1 MQTLLEVQ
9 AHLKFLLEIYKH
21 GSFCEF
27 VRDMPECGRICVTS
41 SHEHF
46 SCQKCHKVCYSILTC
61 IRFRF
66 ITTQYLIKDTCRS
79 IPSHGI
85 S

>member
-9 AHLKFLLEIYKH
+9 AHLKILLEKYTNMAANQIL
-21 GSFCEF
+21 CEL

-41 SHEHF
+41 SHGHF

-61 IRFRF
+61 I
-66 ITTQYLIKDTCRS
+66 YDSGSSLRS
-79 IPSHGI
+79 I
-85 S
+85 